1 MINLSFNQRFALFT
15 AFLIASQV
23 CVGLGVFRGWGAGAT
38 LGSSVTFAVLAFVI
52 YLSGALSVKGFLV
65 GLVSNASRMASG
77 DLTVPVAVEGND
89 AAIMALSSFRSLQD
103 ALRNLLATVR
113 DGAGHV
119 ATAAAEIASGNQDLS
134 VRTEE
139 TSAELQRA
147 SYAMR
152 DMSDSA
158 KIGETLDRAKHL
170 AEEATRR
177 AHGSG
182 ALVGKT
188 MEAMAE
194 VSGSSRKIADIIGVI
209 DGIAF
214 QTNILALNAAVEAAR
229 AGEQGRG
236 FAVVATEVR
245 NLAQRSASAAK
256 EIKSLITDSVAQ
268 VETGAKLVNSTG
280 DSMQAVVHSI
290 EQVAALVAEC
300 EAAAQSQTEIIASME
315 QTVDRL
321 DQSTQQNAA
330 LVEESAAAAENLK
343 DQAARLHTALQTFR
357 L

>member
-15 AFLIASQV
+15 ALLLASQV
-23 CVGLGVFRGWGAGAT
+23 CVGMGVFRGWSAGAT
-38 LGSSVTFAVLAFVI
+38 LASSAIFAALAFVL

-65 GLVSNASRMASG
+65 GLVSNAARMASG

-89 AAIMALSSFRSLQD
+89 AAITALSSFRNLQD

-113 DGAGHV
+113 DGAEQV
-119 ATAAAEIASGNQDLS
+119 ATAASEIASGNQDLS

-152 DMSDSA
+152 DMSSSA
-158 KIGETLDRAKHL
+158 RIGDTLDRAKRL
-170 AEEATRR
+170 AEEATAR

-188 MEAMAE
+188 MQAMAE
-194 VSGSSRKIADIIGVI
+194 VSGSSKKIADIIGVI

-245 NLAQRSASAAK
+245 NLAQRSASAAR
-256 EIKSLITDSVAQ
+256 EIKALITDSVSQ
-268 VETGAKLVNSTG
+268 VEVGAKLVNSTG
-280 DSMQAVVHSI
+280 DSMQSVVQSI

-300 EAAAQSQTEIIASME
+300 EQAAQSQTTIINSME

-330 LVEESAAAAENLK
+330 LVEESAAAAESLK
-343 DQAARLHTALQTFR
+343 EQAFRLNTALRTFR